1 MLNRILIVDDH
12 ALFRQGLCRIIQD
25 QMNHVRFGEA
35 QSAEEALA
43 LLTGESWDLVI
54 LDINLPGRSGLEL
67 IDSIKSID
75 KHLPILVLSM
85 YDEDQFAVRVIRAG
99 ASGYL
104 SKDTAQ
110 ENLIEALNRIASG
123 QNYISPSVAG
133 LLANEVRN
141 AGNDAS
147 YQSLSDREFQV
158 LRLIGAGKTVSDI
171 ARQLS
176 LSVKT
181 ISTYRAHIL
190 DKLNLKNSAELILYA
205 VKNNLVD

>member
-1 MLNRILIVDDH
+1 MLKQILIVDDH
-12 ALFRQGLCRIIQD
+12 ALFRQGLRHIIED
-25 QMNHVRFGEA
+25 QIGQVQFGEA
-35 QSAEEALA
+35 KSAEEALS
-43 LLTGESWDLVI
+43 LLTVQSWDLII
-54 LDINLPGRSGLEL
+54 LDINLPGRSGLDL
-67 IDSIKSID
+67 IKVIKTINRD
-75 KHLPILVLSM
+75 LPILVLSM
-85 YDEDQFAVRVIRAG
+85 YEEDQFAVRVIRAG

-104 SKDTAQ
+104 SKDSAQ
-110 ENLIEALNRIASG
+110 ENLIEALSRIASG

-133 LLANEVRN
+133 LLAEEVQN
-141 AGNDAS
+141 VGNDSS

-190 DKLNLKNSAELILYA
+190 SKLKLRNNAELILYA
-205 VKNNLVD
+205 VKNRLID